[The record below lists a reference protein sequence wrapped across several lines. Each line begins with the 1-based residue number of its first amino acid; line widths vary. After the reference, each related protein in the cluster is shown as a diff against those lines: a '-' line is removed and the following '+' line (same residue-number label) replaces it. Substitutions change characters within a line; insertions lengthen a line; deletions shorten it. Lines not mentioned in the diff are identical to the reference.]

1 MDRTG
6 PKHNLF
12 QIFVRSSGPSCT
24 SNKMSSAAVI
34 CLNIAT
40 YCAAFCVADRL
51 LTRARLEGVYYLLHA
66 IHNGLVVW
74 STAGEVWDSLMSPLV
89 TVHTAPVNYHAL
101 SLVFA
106 LHFYHIALYWRKF
119 RFDDWLH
126 HALMIGVALPIGAV
140 VPAGTLLGFSLFFT
154 TGLPGGIDYA
164 LLFLTRN
171 GWLARTTEKAV
182 NAWLAVWV
190 RSPGC
195 VAQATLTLAVVGP
208 QLAAVGMSAPPAAFA
223 ALLTAVLNYW
233 NGQYFMEQVVRDAT
247 LATQQR
253 HVLNA

>member
-1 MDRTG
+1 
-6 PKHNLF
+6 
-12 QIFVRSSGPSCT
+12 
-24 SNKMSSAAVI
+24 MSALSI
-34 CLNIAT
+34 CMHIAT
-40 YCAAFCVADRL
+40 YCAAFCAADRL
-51 LTRARLEGVYYLLHA
+51 LTAARLEGVYYLLHA
-66 IHNGLVVW
+66 IHNGLVTW
-74 STAGEVWDSLMSPLV
+74 STGPEVWGTFV
-89 TVHTAPVNYHAL
+89 APSVAAAAPNNYHAL

-171 GWLARTTEKAV
+171 GWLARASEKRV

-195 VAQATLTLAVVGP
+195 VAQAALTLASIGP
-208 QLAAVGMSAPPAAFA
+208 HLAAAGLAAQPAALA
-223 ALLTAVLNYW
+223 AFVTAVLNYW
-233 NGQYFMEQVVRDAT
+233 NGQYFMEQVVRDA
-247 LATQQR
+247 ASR
-253 HVLNA
+253 HVLNP